1 MLGVKISRVMER
13 EVIVSYN
20 GRDLRIDIEDVNPG
34 DLRDLFG
41 IDFDVKT
48 LLEVETEK
56 TILVKKKERL
66 KPGFTYVLQRPVQD
80 RQTTSTP
87 QVVKVFSNRF
97 DVKFSGRTCQLA
109 VGKPA
114 ACPAS
119 TCGVQG
125 CLPGPGH

>member
-1 MLGVKISRVMER
+1 MLLDHDSDMLGVKISRVMER

-66 KPGFTYVLQRPVQD
+66 KLGFTYVLQRPVQD

-87 QVVKVFSNRF
+87 QVVKVFQM
-97 DVKFSGRTCQLA
+97 DLT
-109 VGKPA
+109 
-114 ACPAS
+114 
-119 TCGVQG
+119 
-125 CLPGPGH
+125 